1 MTTQTL
7 HNAILT
13 AQSAREAWNA
23 LGVSKRVEK
32 LSKAAQE
39 LNQPIVHWLMD
50 RISST
55 MPSTVSLPGPTG
67 EENSLHWSGRGIV
80 CVCSD
85 SSTDSNTEG
94 LDNGNYDTAI
104 AAQLFT
110 ALATGNAVV
119 LQASHQYTHRLHA
132 VLLSAGIPEAVVQLA
147 SASLDDLT
155 QQEAFHAYAF
165 CGTSDTLIPLNQQL
179 AQRGGML
186 AQLISETQ
194 FDTYPTLT
202 SLDYPWRF
210 VTESTLSVNTT
221 AVGGNATLLELGGK
235 NDL

>member
-7 HNAILT
+7 QNAIPKVK
-13 AQSAREAWNA
+13 SAWEAWNA
-23 LGVSKRVEK
+23 LGVTKRIDN
-32 LSKAAQE
+32 LSKPAKE
-39 LNQPIVHWLMD
+39 LNLPIASWLMD

-55 MPSTVSLPGPTG
+55 MPVVVELPGPTG
-67 EENSLHWSGRGIV
+67 EANSLHWSGRGIV
-80 CVCSD
+80 CVCAD
-85 SSTDSNTEG
+85 VSTDADTDKMHSSA
-94 LDNGNYDTAI
+94 YDTAI
-104 AAQLFT
+104 AIQLFT

-119 LQASHQYTHRLHA
+119 LQATHKYTHRLHT
-132 VLLSAGIPEAVVQLA
+132 VLLSAGIPEAVVQLV

-155 QQEAFHAYAF
+155 KQEAFHAYAF
-165 CGTSDTLIPLNQQL
+165 CGSSNSLISLNQKL

-210 VTESTLSVNTT
+210 TTESALSVNTT

-235 NDL
+235 ND

>member
-7 HNAILT
+7 QSAILKT
-13 AQSAREAWNA
+13 DSAWEAWNA
-23 LGVSKRVEK
+23 LGVAKRIEK
-32 LSKAAQE
+32 LSTATQTLE
-39 LNQPIVHWLMD
+39 QPIANWIMQ
-50 RISST
+50 RIST
-55 MPSTVSLPGPTG
+55 AMPVAVDLPGPTG
-67 EENSLHWSGRGIV
+67 EANSLHWSGRGII
-80 CVCSD
+80 CVCAD
-85 SSTDSNTEG
+85 DTQEMP
-94 LDNGNYDTAI
+94 DNGVYDTAI
-104 AAQLFT
+104 AIQLFT
-110 ALATGNAVV
+110 ALATGNAVI
-119 LQASHQYTHRLHA
+119 LQDTSKYTHRLHA
-132 VLLSAGIPEAVVQLA
+132 ALLSAGVSENIVQLV
-147 SASLDDLT
+147 SASLDELT

-165 CGTSDTLIPLNQQL
+165 CGTRDSLIPLNQKL

>member
-1 MTTQTL
+1 MTTHTL
-7 HNAILT
+7 QNAILK
-13 AQSAREAWNA
+13 AESAWEIWNA
-23 LGVSKRVEK
+23 LGVTKRIER
-32 LSKAAQE
+32 LSRAAQE
-39 LNQPIVHWLMD
+39 LNQPIVNWIIG
-50 RISST
+50 RVSTT
-55 MPSTVSLPGPTG
+55 MPAAVNLPGPTG
-67 EENSLHWSGRGIV
+67 EANSLHWSGRGII
-80 CVCSD
+80 CVCAD
-85 SSTDSNTEG
+85 STQEM
-94 LDNGNYDTAI
+94 LENGAYDTAI
-104 AAQLFT
+104 AIQLFT
-110 ALATGNAVV
+110 ALATGNAVI
-119 LQASHQYTHRLHA
+119 LQDRNKYTHRLHA
-132 VLLSAGIPEAVVQLA
+132 ALLSAGVPEAIIQMV

-165 CGTSDTLIPLNQQL
+165 CGTRDSLIPLNQKL

>member
-7 HNAILT
+7 QNAILK
-13 AQSAREAWNA
+13 AGSAWEAWNA
-23 LGVSKRVEK
+23 LGVSKRIEK

-39 LNQPIVHWLMD
+39 LDQPITTWLMD
-50 RISST
+50 RIGTT
-55 MPSTVSLPGPTG
+55 MPAAVDLPGPTG
-67 EENSLHWSGRGIV
+67 EANSLHWSGRGII
-80 CVCSD
+80 CVCAD
-85 SSTDSNTEG
+85 ANQVD
-94 LDNGNYDTAI
+94 LDNGAYDTAI
-104 AAQLFT
+104 TAQLFT
-110 ALATGNAVV
+110 ALATGNAVI
-119 LQASHQYTHRLHA
+119 LQDTHKYMHRLHS
-132 VLLSAGIPEAVVQLA
+132 VLLSAGIPEAVVQLV
-147 SASLDDLT
+147 SASLHDLT

-165 CGTSDTLIPLNQQL
+165 CGTSDTLAPLNQQL

-194 FDTYPTLT
+194 FDTYPTIT